1 MTNDKRQKIFLK
13 KIKDFNNYIILIIL
27 KLTNY
32 KGTPN
37 DVPYNLSFK
46 IKLIVNNQQSIA
58 LIFLRNSFVKIC

>member
-1 MTNDKRQKIFLK
+1 MTKDKRFFLK

-37 DVPYNLSFK
+37 DAPIIYILK
-46 IKLIVNNQQSIA
+46 
-58 LIFLRNSFVKIC
+58 

>member
-37 DVPYNLSFK
+37 DVPY
-46 IKLIVNNQQSIA
+46 
-58 LIFLRNSFVKIC
+58 IF

>member
-37 DVPYNLSFK
+37 DAPIIYLLK
-46 IKLIVNNQQSIA
+46 
-58 LIFLRNSFVKIC
+58 

>member
-1 MTNDKRQKIFLK
+1 MTKVFFQ

-37 DVPYNLSFK
+37 DAPYNLSFK
-46 IKLIVNNQQSIA
+46 IKLIVNS
-58 LIFLRNSFVKIC
+58 

>member
-37 DVPYNLSFK
+37 DAPY
-46 IKLIVNNQQSIA
+46 
-58 LIFLRNSFVKIC
+58 IFLN